1 MLNGVGNESGKNKSK
16 GLISKKKKKTLHLQ
30 HTFFVHFLDVV
41 LHHYNVKLP
50 SYTSYVGNVVCA
62 HQKFYCLCPSSVFF
76 TAAHFH
82 FAVHY
87 HFSFSHRQFS
97 CFSSNEIGLLCFL
110 SNTLALSLSST
121 SVKTLKLSRTWICCC
136 FFSLKCPGG
145 HAISRQKP
153 PCCIWVAIPVDW
165 VILHWYA
172 CGVDRRAYGH
182 VVNKIPRV
190 HTKFSY
196 PWCSPASASLSTYI
210 T

>member
-1 MLNGVGNESGKNKSK
+1 M
-16 GLISKKKKKTLHLQ
+16 
-30 HTFFVHFLDVV
+30 
-41 LHHYNVKLP
+41 
-50 SYTSYVGNVVCA
+50 SYVLTKSFVACVPVRS
-62 HQKFYCLCPSSVFF
+62 FFF

-82 FAVHY
+82 FADHY

-97 CFSSNEIGLLCFL
+97 CFSFNEIGLLCFL
-110 SNTLALSLSST
+110 SNALAFSLSSK
-121 SVKTLKLSRTWICCC
+121 SVKTLKLSRTWLCGC
-136 FFSLKCPGG
+136 FFSLKRPGG

-172 CGVDRRAYGH
+172 CGADGRAYGH
-182 VVNKIPRV
+182 VINKISRV

-196 PWCSPASASLSTYI
+196 LWCSAASASLSTHI